1 MHVPC
6 DFKTRTPRGFAY
18 IEFVDDESAARAQQ
32 AADGMD
38 LNGKKLTG
46 AGFYFFLDFKDNIR
60 LGFNCKSHSPETAL
74 HFVSIHNIW

>member
-46 AGFYFFLDFKDNIR
+46 TEF
-60 LGFNCKSHSPETAL
+60 
-74 HFVSIHNIW
+74 

>member
-32 AADGMD
+32 EADGME
-38 LNGKKLTG
+38 LNGKKITG
-46 AGFYFFLDFKDNIR
+46 TVFRVFLAF
-60 LGFNCKSHSPETAL
+60 
-74 HFVSIHNIW
+74 